1 MRAKFGSGF
10 GAGQFKRISRLV
22 AEMDSTGWTGAGLMA
37 GMKRIFWIGL
47 AALAVV
53 LGGCGG
59 PAPKDQAAAFLQ
71 AERDRPGVAMDAAS
85 AERGVSKFREFFS
98 DVNARTV
105 REKTAELYAED
116 VWFND
121 TLKTLRGRAA
131 VEAYFLKTL
140 DHVDSFSAVV
150 DDAAV
155 SGRNV
160 YVRWTMDVRFKGAEE
175 PVRTVGMTLLRF
187 DAEGRAV
194 LHQDFWDPAAG
205 FYEHLP
211 GLGGIL
217 RWIKSKI

>member
-1 MRAKFGSGF
+1 
-10 GAGQFKRISRLV
+10 
-22 AEMDSTGWTGAGLMA
+22 
-37 GMKRIFWIGL
+37 MKRIFWIGL
-47 AALAVV
+47 AALAAG
-53 LGGCGG
+53 LCGCGG
-59 PAPKDQAAAFLQ
+59 PAAKDRAAAFLE
-71 AERDRPGVAMDAAS
+71 AERGRPGAVLDAAA
-85 AERGVSKFREFFS
+85 AERGVSRFRDFFS
-98 DVNARTV
+98 NVTAAGV
-105 REKTAELYAED
+105 REKAADLYAED

-140 DHVDSFSAVV
+140 DHADSFSAVV

-155 SGRNV
+155 SGRTV
-160 YVRWTMDVRFKGAEE
+160 YVRWTMEVRFKGAEE
-175 PVRTVGMTLLRF
+175 PVRTIGMTMLRF
-187 DAEGRAV
+187 DGEGRAV

>member
-1 MRAKFGSGF
+1 
-10 GAGQFKRISRLV
+10 
-22 AEMDSTGWTGAGLMA
+22 
-37 GMKRIFWIGL
+37 
-47 AALAVV
+47 
-53 LGGCGG
+53 
-59 PAPKDQAAAFLQ
+59 
-71 AERDRPGVAMDAAS
+71 
-85 AERGVSKFREFFS
+85 
-98 DVNARTV
+98 
-105 REKTAELYAED
+105 
-116 VWFND
+116 
-121 TLKTLRGRAA
+121 
-131 VEAYFLKTL
+131 
-140 DHVDSFSAVV
+140 V

-211 GLGGIL
+211 GVGGIL

>member
-1 MRAKFGSGF
+1 
-10 GAGQFKRISRLV
+10 
-22 AEMDSTGWTGAGLMA
+22 
-37 GMKRIFWIGL
+37 MKRIFLIGL
-47 AALAVV
+47 AGLAMG
-53 LGGCGG
+53 LCGCGG
-59 PAPKDQAAAFLQ
+59 PAQKDQAAAFLQ
-71 AERDRPGVAMDAAS
+71 AERDRPGVEMDAAL
-85 AERGVSKFREFFS
+85 AERGVARFRDFFS
-98 DVNARTV
+98 NVNAQTV
-105 REKTAELYAED
+105 REKAAELYAED

-140 DHVDSFSAVV
+140 DHVDSFSAEV